1 VFMDVSEELSEKLG
15 LPSGN
20 ASARSD
26 PASAGFLSFTDPH
39 GKSRRQADGPSLFTL
54 TDSAC

>member
-1 VFMDVSEELSEKLG
+1 MDVSEELSEKIG